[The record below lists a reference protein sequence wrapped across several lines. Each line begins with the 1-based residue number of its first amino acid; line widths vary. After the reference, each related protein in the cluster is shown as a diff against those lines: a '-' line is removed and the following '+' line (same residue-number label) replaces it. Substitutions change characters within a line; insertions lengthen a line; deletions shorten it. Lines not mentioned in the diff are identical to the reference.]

1 MSERPLV
8 PWTIAEKDGRI
19 LAAHCD
25 CMAGL
30 GETCTHVASLLWATA
45 AGVERRESLTVTQK
59 SAYWVIPPAIKTV
72 PYAPLSEISSVGKKR
87 KSVCITGTTAVDPP
101 IVVQKK
107 APQVCT
113 PSDTEKADLFN
124 SLAKCEGAKPAV
136 LAIVPPYSEAY
147 VPASLDQDLPMVLS
161 DMYKKDYLSLGYRS
175 LLQLANQTNVCLT
188 ADQAKAV
195 ESKTRDQAK
204 SRIWFRMRAG
214 RITASKFKSACCT
227 DPANPSK
234 SLIMSV
240 CYPEVYRFCNE
251 ATKWGCHH
259 EQLALEIYSHRSQ
272 HENVKVSKC
281 GLFIS
286 VDYPFLGAS
295 PDSIVECSCCGKG
308 VCEVKV
314 RTCTY
319 NFI

>member
-25 CMAGL
+25 CIAGL

-72 PYAPLSEISSVGKKR
+72 PYAPLSEISFLGKKQ

-107 APQVCT
+107 HHKFAHHA
-113 PSDTEKADLFN
+113 SDTEKADFFN
-124 SLAKCEGAKPAV
+124 SLAKCEGAKTAV

-161 DMYKKDYLSLGYRS
+161 DI
-175 LLQLANQTNVCLT
+175 C
-188 ADQAKAV
+188 
-195 ESKTRDQAK
+195 TR
-204 SRIWFRMRAG
+204 RI
-214 RITASKFKSACCT
+214 I
-227 DPANPSK
+227 
-234 SLIMSV
+234 LV
-240 CYPEVYRFCNE
+240 
-251 ATKWGCHH
+251 
-259 EQLALEIYSHRSQ
+259 
-272 HENVKVSKC
+272 
-281 GLFIS
+281 
-286 VDYPFLGAS
+286 
-295 PDSIVECSCCGKG
+295 
-308 VCEVKV
+308 
-314 RTCTY
+314 
-319 NFI
+319 

>member
-59 SAYWVIPPAIKTV
+59 VLTG
-72 PYAPLSEISSVGKKR
+72 SSLLQSKQYHMPHYLRLVLLGKNE
-87 KSVCITGTTAVDPP
+87 SVCITGTTALDPP

-214 RITASKFKSACCT
+214 RVTASKFKSACCT

-234 SLIMSV
+234 SLIMS
-240 CYPEVYRFCNE
+240 
-251 ATKWGCHH
+251 
-259 EQLALEIYSHRSQ
+259 
-272 HENVKVSKC
+272 
-281 GLFIS
+281 
-286 VDYPFLGAS
+286 
-295 PDSIVECSCCGKG
+295 CSMLS
-308 VCEVKV
+308 
-314 RTCTY
+314 
-319 NFI
+319 

>member
-72 PYAPLSEISSVGKKR
+72 PYAPLSEISFVGKKR

-240 CYPEVYRFCNE
+240 CYP
-251 ATKWGCHH
+251 A
-259 EQLALEIYSHRSQ
+259 
-272 HENVKVSKC
+272 
-281 GLFIS
+281 
-286 VDYPFLGAS
+286 
-295 PDSIVECSCCGKG
+295 
-308 VCEVKV
+308 
-314 RTCTY
+314 
-319 NFI
+319 